1 LFYVALHLYFRK
13 DWIIEIDCEKESI
26 YLTSILVNG
35 SSMEASGRAELMT
48 PGIPFQSLC
57 PHRFYCA
64 WAVVG
69 LEQCMSLS
77 YV

>member
-1 LFYVALHLYFRK
+1 MLHLYFRK
-13 DWIIEIDCEKESI
+13 EWIVEIDCEKESI
-26 YLTSILVNG
+26 YLAPILVTG
-35 SSMEASGRAELMT
+35 SPVETSGKTELMT

-64 WAVVG
+64 QAVVG
-69 LEQCMSLS
+69 LEQCMSFS